1 MDTISIA
8 VIVVVGLIVLAI
20 LGLKLYS
27 SIKLKGLRQT
37 AIDLIVYAEA
47 YREQKP
53 LNFLHFS
60 DLNNEKFQMVVQ
72 GIINSLP
79 PVATVFINETTIKM
93 FVQAVF
99 DSIKSAL
106 DAQPKLP
113 EVEEK
118 TEEVSE
124 EIEKDMKEEE

>member
-1 MDTISIA
+1 METISIA
-8 VIVVVGLIVLAI
+8 VIVVVGLIILAV

-37 AIDLIVYAEA
+37 AIDLIVYAEEA
-47 YREQKP
+47 FDKGM
-53 LNFLHFS
+53 
-60 DLNNEKFQMVVQ
+60 NNEKFQTVVQ
-72 GIINSLP
+72 GIISCLP

-118 TEEVSE
+118 EEISE
-124 EIEKDMKEEE
+124 EISEDIEKDVKEEE

>member
-37 AIDLIVYAEA
+37 AIDLIVYAEEA
-47 YREQKP
+47 FDKGM
-53 LNFLHFS
+53 
-60 DLNNEKFQMVVQ
+60 NNEKFQMVVQ
-72 GIINSLP
+72 GIINCLL
-79 PVATVFINETTIKM
+79 PVATVFINDTTIKM

>member
-37 AIDLIVYAEA
+37 AIDLISQAESA
-47 YREQKP
+47 YEKGM
-53 LNFLHFS
+53 
-60 DLNNEKFQMVVQ
+60 NNEKFQMVVQ
-72 GIINSLP
+72 GIINCLP

-106 DAQPKLP
+106 DVQPKLP

>member
-37 AIDLIVYAEA
+37 AIDLIVYAEEA
-47 YREQKP
+47 FDKGM
-53 LNFLHFS
+53 
-60 DLNNEKFQMVVQ
+60 NNEKFQMVVQ
-72 GIINSLP
+72 GIISCLP

-118 TEEVSE
+118 TKEVSE
-124 EIEKDMKEEE
+124 EIEKNMKEEE

>member
-1 MDTISIA
+1 METISIA
-8 VIVVVGLIVLAI
+8 VIVVVGLIILAV

-37 AIDLIVYAEA
+37 AIDLIVYAEEA
-47 YREQKP
+47 FDKGM
-53 LNFLHFS
+53 
-60 DLNNEKFQMVVQ
+60 NNEKFQMVVQ
-72 GIINSLP
+72 GIINCLP

-106 DAQPKLP
+106 DAQPKPP

-124 EIEKDMKEEE
+124 EIEKDIKEEE

>member
-37 AIDLIVYAEA
+37 AIDLIVYAEEA
-47 YREQKP
+47 FDKGM
-53 LNFLHFS
+53 
-60 DLNNEKFQMVVQ
+60 NNEKFQMVVQ
-72 GIINSLP
+72 GIINCLP

-99 DSIKSAL
+99 DSKKSAL
-106 DAQPKLP
+106 DEQHKLT

>member
-37 AIDLIVYAEA
+37 AIDLIVYAEEA
-47 YREQKP
+47 FDKGM
-53 LNFLHFS
+53 
-60 DLNNEKFQMVVQ
+60 NNEKFQMVVQ
-72 GIINSLP
+72 GIINCLP

-124 EIEKDMKEEE
+124 EIEKDIKEEE